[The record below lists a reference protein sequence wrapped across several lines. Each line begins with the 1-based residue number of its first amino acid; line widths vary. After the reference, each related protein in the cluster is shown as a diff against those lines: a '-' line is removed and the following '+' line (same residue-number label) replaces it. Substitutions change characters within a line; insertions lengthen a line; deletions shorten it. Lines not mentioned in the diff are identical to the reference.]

1 MIYYEKRSWGSKNIE
16 LNNKNF
22 VSIVCSVLVLVGII
36 ITPNVFAENVPD
48 WVKNT
53 AGWWATDAISETEFV
68 NAIEYLVKEDV
79 IRVNVS
85 QTSETSQS
93 VPDWVKNTAG
103 WWADNEISDDDF
115 VNSIQYLIRVG
126 IIIIPQTENV
136 LTNLSTG
143 KSSESILDTTSFFEV
158 VVDYVQTLHLVEHD
172 ERAEFFDLN
181 SEGFRGPEFSKDKPD
196 NTYRI
201 ITVGG
206 STTFGSGVT
215 DENTWPRILE
225 KKLQNLSI
233 SKNIEVVNTSSMYQ
247 HNPKQVVD
255 FSSCSS
261 GGCFDSKLIKE
272 KLIHYTP
279 DLVIVYSG
287 IDDVSCTMPVQLT
300 KDHLESKELKIRA
313 CGVYSPDNYEKIY
326 AERWSEIC
334 KLGGKNGFE
343 TAFILQPIVHFD
355 KILTDQE
362 FHNYFL
368 RPEHTAYLDSLELFA
383 QQLDSIEKH
392 CTAAADF
399 RGIFDY
405 YLEPLYF
412 DSVHVE
418 DRGNEILA
426 GKILELIS
434 PTLHEKGITKQ
445 ISVQPNAIKP
455 SQDPEI
461 VLQLYEANWGKLLP
475 SQKSFIGQNLSEK
488 DFSNSN
494 LENKIFFGS
503 DLSGANFEN
512 SILTG
517 SDFSLANLENANF
530 KNAVIDRIKLQQTT
544 LDQTNFSNV
553 DFSQVNLMNVDLT
566 NAVLKNSNLSNQDLT
581 KTFLY
586 KSDLSGADLSMS
598 DLSLVYLKDV
608 NLNDANLFGSILY
621 EVDLSLASN
630 KYWFDTILTRASMTW
645 ADLTAVDFSGMDLTL
660 SNFYGSD
667 LTDQDFTNDVT
678 LFANSFQETK
688 LTNANF
694 EGADLFSD
702 DVFDTLAKN
711 KASLAVIT
719 DDYALMAELFG
730 EDHQLMLIDK
740 EIQGNDL
747 LVRYIAFTNFKD
759 ANLENANFKNAD
771 LKFANFY
778 QANLSNAD
786 LSGADLRKA
795 FLGDAD
801 LSNAN
806 LDGAILDGA
815 VLTCKNHSICN

>member
-1 MIYYEKRSWGSKNIE
+1 M
-16 LNNKNF
+16 NNKNF
-22 VSIVCSVLVLVGII
+22 GSIVCSVLVLLGII
-36 ITPNVFAENVPD
+36 IIPNVFAENVP
-48 WVKNT
+48 
-53 AGWWATDAISETEFV
+53 G
-68 NAIEYLVKEDV
+68 
-79 IRVNVS
+79 
-85 QTSETSQS
+85 
-93 VPDWVKNTAG
+93 WVKNTAG
-103 WWADNEISDDDF
+103 WWADDKISEEEFVNAIEFLVKENIIEVNVSQTSETTQDVPEWVKNTAGWWANNQISDDDF
-115 VNSIQYLIRVG
+115 VNSIQYLIKVG

-136 LTNLSTG
+136 LTDLSTG

-158 VVDYVQTLHLVEHD
+158 IVDYVQSKHEVAHREH
-172 ERAEFFDLN
+172 AEFFDLN

-247 HNPKQVVD
+247 HD
-255 FSSCSS
+255 FDVWGLSCSS
-261 GGCFDSKLIKE
+261 GGCFDSKHIKE

-287 IDDVSCTMPVQLT
+287 IDDASCTMPVHLT
-300 KDHLESKELKIRA
+300 KDHLESKELKIRS

-334 KLGGKNGFE
+334 KQGGKNGFE
-343 TAFILQPIVHFD
+343 TVFILQPIPHFD
-355 KILTDQE
+355 KILSEQE

-368 RPEHTAYLDSLELFA
+368 RSEHTSYLNSLELFA

-392 CTAAADF
+392 CTVAADF

-405 YLEPLYF
+405 YLEALYF
-412 DSVHVE
+412 DSVHVG

-434 PTLHEKGITKQ
+434 PILHEKGITKQ

-461 VLQLYEANWGKLLP
+461 VLQLYEANWGKLL
-475 SQKSFIGQNLSEK
+475 SNQKSFIGQNLSGK

-517 SDFSLANLENANF
+517 SNFSLANLENANF
-530 KNAVIDRIKLQQTT
+530 KNAVIDGIKLRQTI

-553 DFSQVNLMNVDLT
+553 DFSQVNLTNVDLT
-566 NAVLKNSNLSNQDLT
+566 NTILKNSNLSYQNLT

-586 KSDLSGADLSMS
+586 KSDLSGADISMS
-598 DLSLVYLKDV
+598 DLSLVYLKDT
-608 NLNDANLFGSILY
+608 NLNGANLFGSILY

-630 KYWFDTILTRASMTW
+630 KYWFDTVLTGADMTW
-645 ADLTAVDFSGMDLTL
+645 ADLTAVDFSGMDLTRT
-660 SNFYGSD
+660 NFYGSD

-678 LFANSFQETK
+678 LFENSFQETK

-694 EGADLFSD
+694 EGTDLFSND
-702 DVFDTLAKN
+702 MYDSVFKN
-711 KASLAVIT
+711 KANLAVIT
-719 DDYALMAELFG
+719 DDYALMNELFG
-730 EDHQLMLIDK
+730 NGAQRILLNK

-747 LVRYIAFTNFKD
+747 LVRYIAFTNFMD
-759 ANLENANFKNAD
+759 ANLENANFKNAN
-771 LKFANFY
+771 LKFVNFY
-778 QANLSNAD
+778 QANFTNAD

-795 FLGDAD
+795 YLDDAD
-801 LSNAN
+801 LKNAN

-815 VLTCKNHSICN
+815 VLTCKNHSVCN